1 MIVVHNRSLIIPPE
15 EYCIGNDYDTHTDSR
30 IFRVNRILGGID
42 IANLLFK
49 LDLQYADGSA
59 DTLAMEPEI
68 KDDYVCLL
76 WTITKNQLQIPGTVL
91 AQIRALNID
100 GKMKWTS
107 NMGAFF
113 VENSI
118 FSSGNYEGKLSEIEQ
133 FEAILPAEKA
143 RAQNELKRE
152 QEFKD
157 MKSASEKA
165 TAAANEAAKKA
176 ESYTL
181 GDISDKTV
189 NFNQAA
195 ELANII
201 SGEAIS
207 IVLGK
212 VSKAIATTMSLDQ
225 NALLKSML
233 SSVDVNDTN
242 KIPTSAYIHSLVER
256 IGMGTALNTGSNLT
270 NAVNQL
276 NSDLEVEVNDLTDLL
291 NPDYYDPAEDHY
303 LRIYRVGNVKV
314 LSIVIKAKA
323 LTGHNTIATNIP
335 GKLQPAALALPVI
348 QGRDVGGWASATYIP
363 VVLTISGSSIAMET
377 GANASK
383 LVYISG
389 TVAYI

>member
-15 EYCIGNDYDTHTDSR
+15 EYCIGNDYDTNTDSR

-189 NFNQAA
+189 NFKQAA

-233 SSVDVNDTN
+233 SSVDVNDAN

-276 NSDLEVEVNDLTDLL
+276 NSDLSNTVVKHYNDMQKVYVQTYKENQKYYLQIVFEVEGQKKTLSL
-291 NPDYYDPAEDHY
+291 AEFT
-303 LRIYRVGNVKV
+303 L
-314 LSIVIKAKA
+314 
-323 LTGHNTIATNIP
+323 
-335 GKLQPAALALPVI
+335 
-348 QGRDVGGWASATYIP
+348 
-363 VVLTISGSSIAMET
+363 
-377 GANASK
+377 
-383 LVYISG
+383 
-389 TVAYI
+389 